1 MAPQGLYGGG
11 DPLGLEAGLAAQGT
25 VAAAERGSRRGA
37 ARHAAGQ
44 GVPPG
49 AGGELA
55 LRRGAGRRGVPASER
70 PLVGLKLIS

>member
-1 MAPQGLYGGG
+1 MMAPQGLYGGG
-11 DPLGLEAGLAAQGT
+11 DTLGLEAGLAAQRA
-25 VAAAERGSRRGA
+25 VAAAERGSRRGS

-55 LRRGAGRRGVPASER
+55 LRRRAGRRGVPASER
-70 PLVGLKLIS
+70 PLVGILL